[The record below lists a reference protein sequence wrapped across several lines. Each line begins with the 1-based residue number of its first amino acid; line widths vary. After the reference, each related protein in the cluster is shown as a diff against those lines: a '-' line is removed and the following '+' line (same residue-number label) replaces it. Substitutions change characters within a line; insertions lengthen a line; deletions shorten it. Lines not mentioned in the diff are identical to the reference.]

1 MPVRGCHAYTQGMV
15 CFRTLLPALLCAAVL
30 AGVCT
35 PADAQW
41 KWRDKDGRIT
51 VSDLPPPRDV
61 PQQNILQRPDVG
73 AAPRAAALPA
83 PGASA
88 PTPAGQPPVDAELQ
102 ARKQAAE
109 AAEAAKAQSEAQK
122 LASQQAENCRAA
134 RAHLA
139 ALGTGQRIARY
150 NAQGEREILDD
161 KQRASETRRA
171 RDVIAS
177 ECR

>member
-1 MPVRGCHAYTQGMV
+1 MPS
-15 CFRTLLPALLCAAVL
+15 FRLLPALLCAALLVGL
-30 AGVCT
+30 SA

-41 KWRDKDGRIT
+41 KWRDRDGRIT

-61 PQQNILQRPDVG
+61 PQQNILQRPDPAG
-73 AAPRAAALPA
+73 AERPPS
-83 PGASA
+83 PA
-88 PTPAGQPPVDAELQ
+88 PTPTTPAPTGQPPVDRELE

-109 AAEAAKAQSEAQK
+109 AAEAERARTDAQK
-122 LASQQAENCRAA
+122 LAQQQAENCRNA

-139 ALGTGQRIARY
+139 ALNTGQRIARY
-150 NAQGEREILDD
+150 NPQGEREILDD

-171 RDVIAS
+171 RDVISA

>member
-1 MPVRGCHAYTQGMV
+1 MHS
-15 CFRTLLPALLCAAVL
+15 FRTLLPALMCAALL
-30 AGVCT
+30 AGTCT

-61 PQQNILQRPDVG
+61 PQQDILQRPDAG
-73 AAPRAAALPA
+73 AVPRPAAATGPA
-83 PGASA
+83 ASA
-88 PTPAGQPPVDAELQ
+88 PSPAGQPAVDPELQ

-109 AAEAAKAQSEAQK
+109 AAEAASAQSEAQK
-122 LASQQAENCRAA
+122 LARQQAENCRAA

-161 KQRASETRRA
+161 KQRADETRRA
-171 RDVIAS
+171 RAVISS